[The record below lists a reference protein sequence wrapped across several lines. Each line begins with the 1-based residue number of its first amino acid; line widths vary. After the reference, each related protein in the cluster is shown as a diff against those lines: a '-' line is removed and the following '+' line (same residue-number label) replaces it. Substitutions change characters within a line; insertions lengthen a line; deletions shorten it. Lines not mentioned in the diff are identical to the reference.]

1 MSETLGDRIR
11 GARAR
16 LRLTQAELARRI
28 GISATAMNAIEA
40 DEADPRA
47 SRILK
52 LAEVLDV
59 SPDYL
64 LGYMRKRRKLRTE
77 EGESGDLSPIESAL
91 VGSPA

>member
-16 LRLTQAELARRI
+16 LRMTQAELARQI

-52 LAEVLDV
+52 IAEVLDV

-64 LGYMRKRRKLRTE
+64 LGYTKKRRKTQRQGDEL
-77 EGESGDLSPIESAL
+77 GDLFPTGLATA
-91 VGSPA
+91 GTTT